1 MVSVCVVLHVSST
14 WVAMTDT
21 QANWKLQFLSDN
33 ASPVCPEAW
42 QAMEKANADAASTYT
57 LPYGDDPIT
66 AEAAQR
72 IADLFETDCDVF
84 FVFNGSAANCLAL
97 ASMSR
102 SYHGILCHPSSH
114 TEIDEANG
122 PEFFTG
128 GAKLLS
134 VDGPAGKIDPSNI
147 APRLA
152 RGEGIHSAKINALSL
167 AQATEVGTVYT
178 PAEILALT
186 AVRTEV
192 PAAEFTFHMDGA
204 RFANALAALEGVAP
218 REITWQA
225 GIDIPSL
232 GGTKNGGPAT
242 EALVFFDKQLARE
255 FAWRRKQAG
264 QLASKMRYL
273 SAPWLGLLQDGAW
286 LRYAR
291 HANQCAASL
300 GAQLAQIPGVALPY
314 QVETNAVFAD
324 LPDGVIVA
332 LEAAGWHF
340 YRAGS
345 VCRFMCGWN
354 TTDAA
359 IAALVA
365 EIQSAVDPVA

>member
-1 MVSVCVVLHVSST
+1 
-14 WVAMTDT
+14 MTDR

-33 ASPVCPEAW
+33 ASPMCPEAW
-42 QAMEKANADAASTYT
+42 EAMERANADAATTYT

-66 AEAAQR
+66 AAAAQR
-72 IADLFETDCDVF
+72 IADLFETDCQVF

-102 SYHGILCHPSSH
+102 SYHGILCHPCSH

-134 VDGPAGKIDPSNI
+134 VDGPEGKIDPRNV
-147 APRLA
+147 APRLT
-152 RGEGIHSAKINALSL
+152 RGEGIHSAKINALTL
-167 AQATEVGTVYT
+167 AQSTEVGTVYT
-178 PAEILALT
+178 PEEILSITSLRTALP
-186 AVRTEV
+186 EV
-192 PAAEFTFHMDGA
+192 GFTFHMDGA

-218 REITWQA
+218 SEITWRA
-225 GIDIPSL
+225 GIDVLSL

-242 EALVFFDKQLARE
+242 EALVFFDKQLAQE

-273 SAPWLGLLQDGAW
+273 SAPWLGLLADDTW

-300 GAQLAQIPGVALPY
+300 SAQLTRIPGVTLPY
-314 QVETNAVFAD
+314 RVETNAVFVD
-324 LPDGVIVA
+324 LPDTVIGA
-332 LEAAGWHF
+332 LEEAGWHF

-354 TTDAA
+354 TTEPA
-359 IAALVA
+359 IAALVT
-365 EIQSAVDPVA
+365 EVQSAVRSAGS